1 MQTETSA
8 TFAARET
15 PARTR
20 SRYCWEYR
28 FTRHRLG
35 ESPGRI
41 ESPEQVVEI
50 LGPVFEGAESEVLAV
65 ALLDRR
71 HNVIGIEVLYKG
83 HVAGTPV
90 RIGEMFRAAVRV
102 NASAIVLAH
111 QHPSGDPTPSPDDL
125 RTTRDA
131 QTAGALLG
139 IEVLDHVVI
148 GAERY
153 HSIADGTMRAI
164 PHSAPFTT
172 REGW

>member
-8 TFAARET
+8 TQAAARS
-15 PARTR
+15 R

-28 FTRHRLG
+28 FTRHKLG

-41 ESPEQVVEI
+41 ESPEQVVEVMSPI
-50 LGPVFEGAESEVLAV
+50 FDGAESEVLAV
-65 ALLDRR
+65 GLLDRR
-71 HNVIGIEVLYKG
+71 HNVIGVEVLYRG

-111 QHPSGDPTPSPDDL
+111 QHPSGDPAPSPDDL

-139 IEVLDHVVI
+139 VEVLDHVVI
-148 GAERY
+148 GADRY
-153 HSIADGTMRAI
+153 HSIADKTVRATARD
-164 PHSAPFTT
+164 PRTGA
-172 REGW
+172 